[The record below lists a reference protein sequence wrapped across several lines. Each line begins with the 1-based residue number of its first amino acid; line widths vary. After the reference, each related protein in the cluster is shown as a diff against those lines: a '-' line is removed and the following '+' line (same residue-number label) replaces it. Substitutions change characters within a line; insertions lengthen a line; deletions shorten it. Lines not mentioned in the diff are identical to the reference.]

1 LTFKE
6 KFLLNFLEKRV
17 DQSWYLQHLQTMRG
31 RFEFEILKKVIL
43 NYLPPED
50 SLILDVGIDPGI
62 FSKIIAEKKRRII
75 IADISVEQLQITR
88 KRLEKENLSNFFE
101 QFAVLESFT
110 DLRQFDNETFDLI
123 ISLYGTLSYTC
134 DERKNMLAEL
144 ARVCKPGA
152 PIILS
157 VKNKINYIRSTILKA
172 DLEKLLDPLKA
183 GLWEFLDTSYKPFED
198 FPAEPSYYAFSSDE
212 IMKLLEKCG
221 CELLEIRALNCLFP
235 YMSEELVN
243 LFENKDILK
252 TLLTLEERLST
263 NPGLLDTGSE
273 LLVVARKAFL

>member
-1 LTFKE
+1 
-6 KFLLNFLEKRV
+6 
-17 DQSWYLQHLQTMRG
+17 
-31 RFEFEILKKVIL
+31 
-43 NYLPPED
+43 
-50 SLILDVGIDPGI
+50 
-62 FSKIIAEKKRRII
+62 
-75 IADISVEQLQITR
+75 
-88 KRLEKENLSNFFE
+88 
-101 QFAVLESFT
+101 
-110 DLRQFDNETFDLI
+110 
-123 ISLYGTLSYTC
+123 
-134 DERKNMLAEL
+134 
-144 ARVCKPGA
+144 
-152 PIILS
+152 
-157 VKNKINYIRSTILKA
+157 
-172 DLEKLLDPLKA
+172 
-183 GLWEFLDTSYKPFED
+183 LDTSYKPFED